1 LPEPVKQGC
10 MRHGGVAP
18 AAMLLVK
25 SAIGAGVLTM
35 AAHSAEVG
43 VLYTLVGLLIGG
55 ALTVVSIKQIGEA
68 TIATQCSSYEDIC
81 DELLHPSLAVL
92 TGFINSTSLIGSAAS
107 YLILA
112 GQVFQTLSG
121 VTDEWRK
128 AFVVFCGL
136 CVCLPLSVARHVNFM
151 RYLAV
156 LSITA
161 LCFLTGKVQVGRRC
175 LLT

>member
-1 LPEPVKQGC
+1 
-10 MRHGGVAP
+10 
-18 AAMLLVK
+18 
-25 SAIGAGVLTM
+25 
-35 AAHSAEVG
+35 
-43 VLYTLVGLLIGG
+43 
-55 ALTVVSIKQIGEA
+55 
-68 TIATQCSSYEDIC
+68 
-81 DELLHPSLAVL
+81 
-92 TGFINSTSLIGSAAS
+92 
-107 YLILA
+107 
-112 GQVFQTLSG
+112 LSG